1 MLTVKDR
8 KYLETIG
15 GRSGA
20 RLQRLQY
27 FVPVVL
33 MMTSIFNVWIASLW
47 GRRLGYSLPDL
58 VRLYMVG
65 TDASKSYSGILI
77 RAEDQLEMALLSF
90 GVAVLTLV
98 IAFHYQAIRQRHLRI
113 IDALK

>member
-1 MLTVKDR
+1 
-8 KYLETIG
+8 
-15 GRSGA
+15 
-20 RLQRLQY
+20 
-27 FVPVVL
+27 
-33 MMTSIFNVWIASLW
+33 
-47 GRRLGYSLPDL
+47 
-58 VRLYMVG
+58 
-65 TDASKSYSGILI
+65 LI